1 MKRDE
6 NVCTWAPLIP
16 LYRVM
21 TICRCAEVGWMP
33 AAPGL
38 CDLVTW
44 HSPVRS
50 GPGKEAARPADRYS
64 TCRFTS
70 LPSGSGSAR
79 GTAITLPASQIF
91 VLWAIN
97 LYGCKDYSPTSDNNC
112 LGSPLHNYFL
122 AVFWTRCLQP
132 FWKLKQNCYLTAI
145 TLVATSYWN
154 VVTNNWVSCDPSRG

>member
-1 MKRDE
+1 MKGVYLGPS
-6 NVCTWAPLIP
+6 N
-16 LYRVM
+16 
-21 TICRCAEVGWMP
+21 TIISCHDNLQMCWSWLEARSPWSLWP
-33 AAPGL
+33 
-38 CDLVTW
+38 CDLTLCS
-44 HSPVRS
+44 SPVRS

-64 TCRFTS
+64 TCRITS
-70 LPSGSGSAR
+70 LPSGSGSAL